1 MSTQQDRKPT
11 PEPVDEQSVA
21 NYLRDHPDFFQRH
34 TSLLALLNVPHECG
48 PAVSLVQHQVSVL
61 RDQIRDLKRKIKD
74 LVEFGRE
81 NDRLN
86 ERMLQFT
93 LALMEAGSTDEVLK
107 VVEEQLFDRFK
118 ADAVSLRLFN
128 ACDEVRA
135 THPDIPLDRADP
147 RLNAFENFFKTKRP
161 LCGRLRQD
169 QLELLFGTRAETIGS
184 AVLIALDH
192 QGLLAIGSH
201 DQDHFHPG
209 MGTVFLTRMGAIVSG
224 ALRRC
229 GNASEHH
236 G

>member
-11 PEPVDEQSVA
+11 HDPVDEQSIA
-21 NYLRDHPDFFQRH
+21 NYLREHPDFFQRH

-48 PAVSLVQHQVSVL
+48 PAVSLVQYQVSVL
-61 RDQIRDLKRKIKD
+61 RDQIRDLKRKLKD

-93 LALMEAGSTDEVLK
+93 LALMEAHSVDEVLQ
-107 VVEEQLFDRFK
+107 VVQEQLFDRFK

-128 ACDEVRA
+128 APEQVRA
-135 THPDIPLDRADP
+135 NHPEIPLDRNDA
-147 RLNAFENFFKTKRP
+147 RLSAFENFFKTKRP
-161 LCGRLRQD
+161 LCGRLRQE
-169 QLELLFGTRAETIGS
+169 QLEVLFGARAETIGS

-229 GNASEHH
+229 GASERH